1 MKPVIFGLAG
11 ERLSADERAFFRD
24 SDPAGY
30 ILFRRNIADRAQ
42 LRALTDDLRALHG
55 RDDLLVMIDQEG
67 GRVARMRPPEWPD
80 FPAMQVFDSLYDIAP
95 SSAIAAARA
104 NAQAIAVTLRQ
115 CGITVNALPLLDVRQ
130 PGASDIMGDRTL
142 GAEPMRVAALGRA
155 VLEGLRAGGVVGI
168 VKHMPGHGR
177 ALVDSHHDLPTVTA
191 DEAALETDLRP
202 FRALAA
208 APMGMTAHIVYTAW
222 DAYRPASLSP
232 AVIDDIIRGR
242 IGFDGLLMSDDLDMK
257 ALKGDIPSLA
267 AGVVEAGCDLAL
279 NCWAR
284 MDEMI
289 GIAERLPDISDV
301 SRARLDRAMATIAG
315 HEDSGGEDS
324 LLETLLARRDALLA
338 VMA

>member
-55 RDDLLVMIDQEG
+55 RDDLLIMIDQEG

-80 FPAMQVFDSLYDIAP
+80 FPAMQVFDSLYDMAP

-104 NAQAIAVTLRQ
+104 NAQAIAVTLRE
-115 CGITVNALPLLDVRQ
+115 CGITVDALPLLDVRQ

-208 APMGMTAHIVYTAW
+208 APVGMTAHIVYTAW
-222 DAYRPASLSP
+222 DAERPASLSP
-232 AVIDDIIRGR
+232 TVIGGIIRGR

-289 GIAERLPDISDV
+289 GIAERLPDIGAI
-301 SRARLDRAMATIAG
+301 SRARLDRAMATIAAG
-315 HEDSGGEDS
+315 RETEGGM
-324 LLETLLARRDALLA
+324 LETLLARRDALLA